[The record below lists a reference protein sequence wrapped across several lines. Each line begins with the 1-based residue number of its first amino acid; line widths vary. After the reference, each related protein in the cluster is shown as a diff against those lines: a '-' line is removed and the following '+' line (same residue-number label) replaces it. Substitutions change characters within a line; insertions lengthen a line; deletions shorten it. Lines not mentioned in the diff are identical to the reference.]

1 MKCQDLF
8 PLKTFFK
15 MSSDAAVIGALRVK
29 STAQICL
36 LFFSCYSNVGY
47 TGKVEQHIACYK
59 CSVVSICQVHPSGHT
74 RLKERRIYV
83 DATS

>member
-15 MSSDAAVIGALRVK
+15 ISSAAVVIGALRVT

-36 LFFSCYSNVGY
+36 LLFSCYSNVGY

-59 CSVVSICQVHPSGHT
+59 CSVVSICQVPQRAHKVET
-74 RLKERRIYV
+74 
-83 DATS
+83 TS